1 MTYTYIHVCTHTR
14 IHTCVYVYI
23 FVRFHPLCYE
33 PRTRA
38 RYFYF
43 GAERPAPR
51 APRRMQAPSNANCRR
66 GHLVSLPCPSQMG
79 HRQTSSVRAFQPGL
93 FFCASSH
100 GSHLPWITGLQT
112 WRKWNKRAHS
122 FKFTWV
128 CLALFPILPFYP
140 VFFFPPEVD
149 KREPTCYL
157 IIFENS
163 ILVNAYLLHYE
174 HTN

>member
-1 MTYTYIHVCTHTR
+1 MTYTCIHVCTHTR

-66 GHLVSLPCPSQMG
+66 GHLVSL
-79 HRQTSSVRAFQPGL
+79 
-93 FFCASSH
+93 
-100 GSHLPWITGLQT
+100 
-112 WRKWNKRAHS
+112 RAHHRRDTARRPRS
-122 FKFTWV
+122 GPFSRDFSSAHLHTGAIYHELQDYRLGENEINVHIHSSLLEFVWLCFQYCRFT
-128 CLALFPILPFYP
+128 LFP
-140 VFFFPPEVD
+140 PPPQ
-149 KREPTCYL
+149 K
-157 IIFENS
+157 
-163 ILVNAYLLHYE
+163 
-174 HTN
+174 

>member
-1 MTYTYIHVCTHTR
+1 MHTRMYTHTHTHVC
-14 IHTCVYVYI
+14 ICVYICPFSPTMLWAENKGVI
-23 FVRFHPLCYE
+23 FLFR
-33 PRTRA
+33 RWA
-38 RYFYF
+38 S
-43 GAERPAPR
+43 GSSR
-51 APRRMQAPSNANCRR
+51 APSHAGSQQCELQTWTLS
-66 GHLVSLPCPSQMG
+66 VTSCPSQTG

-122 FKFTWV
+122 FKFTRV